1 MKTSTRKL
9 IIICSCMVVVGL
21 ILLGAGMA
29 FGGRPGVAWNRNGV
43 TSPYSQSKTCV
54 LEKTRIDPFSD
65 VDIQIG
71 SYADIQILPS
81 DNDQFYLEYKLDGDA
96 GDPSYEV
103 RKGSL
108 NLIHTGNSSR
118 VGINFFYFGSFNLD
132 ADIRTYVKLY
142 IPEDTDMGNLRVYN
156 DSGDFSMDS
165 LAFGDAE
172 LDVSY
177 GDVKLKNM
185 NFQDLEVNMES
196 GDFKAEDM
204 AARDLLLK
212 NEYGDITM
220 DKSKV
225 QKAEI
230 KLDSGD
236 MEADDLTSV
245 SLAAESEYGS
255 ITLDKFSTETAEI
268 TMESGDLHL
277 DAVELTDLACKNDYG
292 DVRIRLPKDLS
303 EYSVNA
309 RSEYG
314 SIDLPEDAPGSRI
327 AYDDEAVYTSDGKS
341 KGSVTIKVE
350 SGDITIE

>member
-9 IIICSCMVVVGL
+9 ILLSSCMAFAGVV
-21 ILLGAGMA
+21 LLGAGMLL
-29 FGGRPGVAWNRNGV
+29 GGRPGIVWNKNGIS
-43 TSPYSQSKTCV
+43 SPHSQSKTCT

-65 VDIQIG
+65 IDIQIG

-81 DNDQFYLEYKLDGDA
+81 DNDQFYLEYKLDGDD

-103 RKGSL
+103 RKGSFH
-108 NLIHTGNSSR
+108 LIHTGNPSR
-118 VGINFFYFGSFNLD
+118 VGVNFFYFGSFTLD
-132 ADIRTYVKLY
+132 EDIRTYVKLY
-142 IPEDTDMGNLRVYN
+142 IPEDADMGNLKVHN
-156 DSGDFSMDS
+156 DSGDFSVDS
-165 LAFGDAE
+165 LAFGDTE

-196 GDFKAEDM
+196 GDFQAEDM
-204 AARDLLLK
+204 TAQDLLLK

-236 MEADDLTSV
+236 MKADGLTSV
-245 SLAAESEYGS
+245 SLAVESEYGS
-255 ITLDKFSTETAEI
+255 ITLDRFSTDTAEI
-268 TMESGDLHL
+268 TMESGDLRL
-277 DAVELTDLACKNDYG
+277 DAVELTSLTCKNDYG
-292 DVRIRLPKDLS
+292 DVKVRLPKDIS

-314 SIDLPEDAPGSRI
+314 SIDLPADAPGSHI
-327 AYDDEAVYTSDGKS
+327 AYDDEAVYTADGKS
-341 KGSVTIKVE
+341 EGSITIKVE
-350 SGDITIE
+350 SGDIDIE